1 MTRIWIAVVGILAV
15 VGAGPLAA
23 QRPTA
28 IVGARLIDGNG
39 GPPIEAGVVV
49 IRGDRI
55 EAVGSAADV
64 RVPADAARI
73 DGRGRSVLPGL
84 ADLHVHLT
92 GGWDG
97 ETTDLL
103 SPSRMLDA
111 LLYAGVTTVF
121 DTGNILPYILQITR
135 EIDAGR
141 LRGPHIRFV
150 GPVVDGANPVW
161 PPLSLAV
168 ATPEQI
174 APYVRQLRAAGVK
187 MVKGYG
193 GLSTELLT
201 DLVEAAARDSLA
213 VVVDAWRKNG
223 TLEIAQT
230 GIAAFAHLGTTPITP
245 ETVAYMREHQIA
257 SLTTLAVLESFSRRR
272 FRDLGFL
279 EGPLLRGSFPPSFA
293 TGLRAFATRPL
304 TAAES
309 TRVVAIGQRLVTAE
323 HNLKQ
328 LFDAGVLLAAGTDSP
343 YPGDWYG
350 EGLHRELELI
360 VEAGLT
366 PLQAL
371 TLATR
376 NAARFLHETD
386 WGTLEPG
393 KRADLIVVRGDPSRR
408 ISDTRRVEIVIQNG
422 RQLDRSRLRFDP
434 TRDPGFHAA
443 GAANASH

>member
-1 MTRIWIAVVGILAV
+1 MTRIWIVVVAGLLAL
-15 VGAGPLAA
+15 AGPLAA
-23 QRPTA
+23 QRPIA
-28 IVGARLIDGNG
+28 IVGARIIDGNG
-39 GPPIEAGVVV
+39 GPPIESGVVV

-55 EAVGSAADV
+55 AAVGPAAGV
-64 RVPADAARI
+64 PVPADAVRI

-103 SPSRMLDA
+103 SPSRMLSA

-141 LRGPHIRFV
+141 LDGPHIRFV

-174 APYVRQLRAAGVK
+174 GPYVRQLRAAGVK

-201 DLVEAAARDSLA
+201 DLVQAAARDTLA

-223 TLEIAQT
+223 TLEIART
-230 GIAAFAHLGTTPITP
+230 GIAAFAHLGTVPITP
-245 ETVAYMREHQIA
+245 ETVAYLRDHRIA
-257 SLTTLAVLESFSRRR
+257 SLTTLAVYESFSRRR
-272 FRDLGFL
+272 FRDLSFL
-279 EGPLLRGSFPPSFA
+279 EGPLLSGSFPPAFA
-293 TGLRAFATRPL
+293 AELRAFAEHPL
-304 TAAES
+304 SGADSGRARAAMD
-309 TRVVAIGQRLVTAE
+309 RLVTAE

-328 LFDAGVLLAAGTDSP
+328 LFDAGILLAAGTDAP

-376 NAARFLHETD
+376 NAAQFLHESD
-386 WGTLEPG
+386 WGTLEAG
-393 KRADLIVVRGDPSRR
+393 KRADVIVVRGDPSRR
-408 ISDTRRVEIVIQNG
+408 ISDTRRVELVFKDG
-422 RQLDRSRLRFDP
+422 RRLDRSRLRFDP
-434 TRDPGFHAA
+434 ARDPGYRAA
-443 GAANASH
+443 GAANATP